1 MSVNNP
7 PLTDNPTLNMT
18 LLEIIQAINLQE
30 QNQLKLLQDI
40 RLSTNFADLKI
51 RIDQRWLEL

>member
-51 RIDQRWLEL
+51 RIDQR